1 MLIPSPGR
9 VVARVLKRPARTYAA
24 DYFDVNLPAEI
35 AAGMMWSLRVSVRNT
50 SDWIWMR
57 EEPEGKNVDLTVWID
72 GRIAV
77 THALPAAEIHPGQHV
92 HVRLPLQIPD
102 SAGTHEIVIDM
113 IEQNVARF
121 QDKGSVPHRQ
131 AIKVIAAPVTTSAM
145 LQEKVNR
152 ICPWNYQPSG
162 GLQVGAG
169 DARYPLFVARS
180 KGCRFWDAED
190 RSYLDYVM
198 GWGSALLGYAEP
210 RVQSAVR
217 NVLDSG
223 AVLPLPHALEVEVAE
238 MLTEDIPCAERVV
251 FGKNGSDACT
261 VAARLSRAYT
271 GRKII
276 LYSGYHGWQD
286 WWVEQVGFEN
296 CGVPDREAP
305 IIHRFKFNDRAD
317 FQRLFDLYKH
327 DLAAVMLEPSG
338 PAEGPQGSPQDADPS
353 FLRLLADSAHR
364 AGALLVFDEIMTG
377 FRYPGGSV
385 QKATGVIPDLCCLGK
400 ALGGGM
406 PLSALVGRA
415 GIMESAMHRTHYG
428 PTFKGEIYSL
438 AASKAALE
446 IYRAEPVA
454 EHVWTHGQKLREGIN
469 RLADEVGVNARCVG
483 PAFRST
489 IVFSDDD
496 VSLVRLKRTL
506 YFQELLKRGIM
517 TYNGFMLP
525 CYAHDDR
532 ALDEALQSAGQAFEC
547 VAQAVR
553 SGTLERAIEIPL
565 L

>member
-1 MLIPSPGR
+1 
-9 VVARVLKRPARTYAA
+9 
-24 DYFDVNLPAEI
+24 
-35 AAGMMWSLRVSVRNT
+35 
-50 SDWIWMR
+50 
-57 EEPEGKNVDLTVWID
+57 
-72 GRIAV
+72 
-77 THALPAAEIHPGQHV
+77 
-92 HVRLPLQIPD
+92 
-102 SAGTHEIVIDM
+102 
-113 IEQNVARF
+113 
-121 QDKGSVPHRQ
+121 
-131 AIKVIAAPVTTSAM
+131 
-145 LQEKVNR
+145 
-152 ICPWNYQPSG
+152 
-162 GLQVGAG
+162 
-169 DARYPLFVARS
+169 LFVARS

-190 RSYLDYVM
+190 RPYLDYVM

-305 IIHRFKFNDRAD
+305 IIHWFKFNDPTD

-338 PAEGPQGSPQDADPS
+338 PAEGPQGSPQDADAS
-353 FLRLLADSAHR
+353 FLRFLADSAHS

-415 GIMESAMHRTHYG
+415 DIMESAMHRTHYG

-438 AASKAALE
+438 AAAKAALE

-454 EHVWTHGQKLREGIN
+454 ERVWTHGEKLREGIN
-469 RLADEVGVNARCVG
+469 RLAEEVGVNARCVG

-489 IVFSDDD
+489 VVFLDNN
-496 VSLVRLKRTL
+496 VSSVRLKRTL

-525 CYAHDDR
+525 CYAHDER
-532 ALDEALQSAGQAFEC
+532 ALGEALQSAGEAFEC
-547 VAQAVR
+547 VAQATR
-553 SGTLERAIEIPL
+553 NGTLERIIEIPL